1 MLYRRS
7 IGGNVKGL
15 KKYSVLMTVLKD
27 VELTV
32 WAKDEGAAES
42 IALELSQDQHE
53 TSYETTSDE
62 GTFAVQMSESV
73 DGLMG
78 PAYTTGSEIQQI
90 VEVK

>member
-1 MLYRRS
+1 
-7 IGGNVKGL
+7 VKGL

-32 WAKDEGAAES
+32 WAKDEGAVES
-42 IALELSQDQHE
+42 IALELSQNQYE

>member
-1 MLYRRS
+1 M
-7 IGGNVKGL
+7 
-15 KKYSVLMTVLKD
+15 
-27 VELTV
+27 
-32 WAKDEGAAES
+32 ES
-42 IALELSQDQHE
+42 IALELSQNQYE

>member
-1 MLYRRS
+1 M
-7 IGGNVKGL
+7 KGL
-15 KKYSVLMTVLKD
+15 KKYSVLMTVHKD

-32 WAKDEGAAES
+32 WAKDKGAAES
-42 IALELSQDQHE
+42 IALELSQDQYE

-62 GTFAVQMSESV
+62 GTFAVQMSKSV

-78 PAYTTGSEIQQI
+78 PAYTTGSQIQQV